1 MLTNSLC
8 IQRAQCCRH
17 VQVLAQSAATHRT
30 SGGAVYLLAQQHNH
44 YRSGGGQST
53 RTSYHQQLRAMSSDA
68 RKIAPVKLSTSQTKN
83 TGEKY
88 APYGEYRFRKSIER
102 GRSRYSIR
110 NAITAL
116 GLAGA
121 VTGIYFYSLHA
132 VKQED
137 FSDVPMPPEPTAEEK
152 AEFARNTKKS
162 S

>member
-1 MLTNSLC
+1 MLTNALRS
-8 IQRAQCCRH
+8 QRAQCCR
-17 VQVLAQSAATHRT
+17 VQALAQSAAAHRT
-30 SGGAVYLLAQQHNH
+30 SGGAVYLAQQHNH
-44 YRSGGGQST
+44 YRSGSGLSAQ
-53 RTSYHQQLRAMSSDA
+53 TSHHQQLRAMSSDA
-68 RKIAPVKLSTSQTKN
+68 RKITPVKLATSQTKN
-83 TGEKY
+83 TGENY

-110 NAITAL
+110 NGLTAL

-137 FSDVPMPPEPTAEEK
+137 FSDVPMPPEPTTEEK
-152 AEFARNTKKS
+152 AEFERNVKKS